1 MSLFVINRYEGEK
14 EETKNERNHLSEL
27 LKRIEKRK
35 VERAIK
41 THQIQESSS
50 QNAQESNYKKKKKKA
65 ENLNKSSIENINLNE
80 NSISSDIKRKAEVH
94 VSEHRKSKKKRKYS
108 EESSNDTIKTADK
121 TLQSENTDN
130 QDNEIPNKSSDPN
143 ETQEKISGQNSDFI
157 ILGVKNK
164 RRKREVKR
172 ILPEWLANPEVISID
187 LNSGPTLE
195 DMNSILDSKLIEA
208 LRANGINKLFPVQ
221 ASMVS
226 WLLKCN
232 KERQQ
237 KWWLRDTCVSAPTG
251 SGKTLAYVLPIVQI
265 LQFRLVPKVRCLVV
279 APVQELAMQIYK
291 VMVTYTSHTNLRV
304 GLLSGASAFHE
315 EQRNI
320 RKENDRGEYISLVD
334 IVVATPGRL
343 IDHILKTSGFSL
355 DDIRF
360 LVIDEADTAADW
372 LEYLPEPHYQT
383 PRLTL
388 SNLRSSKIPAQKLL
402 FSATLSQDPEKL
414 NRLGLFHPIL
424 FTSVLV
430 TDKDDDVNLDKEVG
444 NFIGR
449 YTSPEELKEEA
460 IECEAEYKPVALYQ
474 LIIRNGITSKV
485 LVFTNSGGTAHRL
498 TILLQSL
505 LSKENIVVGELSA
518 QLVSKEREDILTK
531 FSSGKIQILVC
542 SDALARGVDIPNVQL
557 VISYDLPKHI
567 NGYIHRAGRTGRAG
581 KSGTAISILTPKQ
594 VKIFKHMLNNAHKVI
609 PHVEKIEL
617 SAIINE
623 IDYLS
628 HIDKLKHAL
637 EIEKQ
642 NNLLRVKAVKRSYP
656 VTAK

>member
-27 LKRIEKRK
+27 LKRIEERK

-41 THQIQESSS
+41 TNHQIQGSSS
-50 QNAQESNYKKKKKKA
+50 QNAQELNHKKKKKKA
-65 ENLNKSSIENINLNE
+65 ETLNKCSIENINLNE

-94 VSEHRKSKKKRKYS
+94 VSEHRKNKKRKYS
-108 EESSNDTIKTADK
+108 EGGSNETIKTADK

-130 QDNEIPNKSSDPN
+130 QDNEILDKSSDPN
-143 ETQEKISGQNSDFI
+143 ATQEKISGHNSDFI
-157 ILGVKNK
+157 ILGAKNK

-195 DMNSILDSKLIEA
+195 DMNSILDYKLIEA
-208 LRANGINKLFPVQ
+208 LRANGIKKLFPIQ

-226 WLLKCN
+226 WILRCN
-232 KERQQ
+232 KDRQQ

-251 SGKTLAYVLPIVQI
+251 SGKTLAYVLPIVQA
-265 LQFRLVPKVRCLVV
+265 LQFRLEPKVRCLVV
-279 APVQELAMQIYK
+279 APTQELAMQVYK
-291 VMVTYTSHTNLRV
+291 VMLAYTSHTNLKV

-315 EQRNI
+315 EQRTI

-343 IDHILKTSGFSL
+343 KDHILKTSGFSL
-355 DDIRF
+355 DDMRF

-372 LEYLPEPHYQT
+372 LEYIPEPHYHT

-430 TDKDDDVNLDKEVG
+430 TGKDDYVNLDTEMV

-449 YTSPEELKEEA
+449 YTCPEELKEEA
-460 IECEAEYKPVALYQ
+460 IECEAEHKPVALYQ
-474 LIIRNGITSKV
+474 LIIKNITFKV

-505 LSKENIVVGELSA
+505 LSKKNIVVEELSA

-531 FSSGKIQILVC
+531 FTSGKIQILVC
-542 SDALARGVDIPNVQL
+542 SDALARGVDIQNVQL

-581 KSGTAISILTPKQ
+581 KSGTAVSILTPKQ
-594 VKIFKHMLNNAHKVI
+594 VKIFKHMLSKAHKTI
-609 PHVEKIEL
+609 PRVEKIEVSGIL
-617 SAIINE
+617 NE
-623 IDYLS
+623 IDYS
-628 HIDKLKHAL
+628 IHIDKLKHAL

-642 NNLLRVKAVKRSYP
+642 NKLLRVKAVKRSYP